1 MRRGLPALAVLL
13 GFVTSPCVCSA
24 AAHDG
29 FVPRFAMEASGL
41 ELRAPARRGRFLDV
55 VGRRSAL
62 FGYEGR
68 PLEAWVYPL
77 KLVDDLAFAFRLKD
91 YPIEIEGED
100 VLARVEVRPEATV
113 LVYSHAAF
121 TVRAILFAPIEE
133 PGLAILLDVESA
145 LPMTVIGRFRPRL
158 RLMWPGG
165 LMTPNLEW
173 DEKTRAYVLSEESRR
188 FVGVLGS
195 PGARDLSVMPYQ
207 EEPKDVPIRF
217 EIEAPVEAM
226 RTGLVPVVLAGERE
240 RQGRG
245 ERRLRAHP
253 GLPACALRRE
263 RRALSAPAGRDALRR
278 DTGRRFST
286 VRSRGRRWASTR
298 VSPRI
303 RCSGRGSWPAS
314 ARRETASVRASA
326 GSSAATRCGRRSR
339 STPTATSPRRGSRSS
354 S

>member
-1 MRRGLPALAVLL
+1 M
-13 GFVTSPCVCSA
+13 
-24 AAHDG
+24 
-29 FVPRFAMEASGL
+29 
-41 ELRAPARRGRFLDV
+41 FLDV

-100 VLARVEVRPEATV
+100 VLARVDR
-113 LVYSHAAF
+113 SAA
-121 TVRAILFAPIEE
+121 RGHGARLLARGLHGARDPLRSDRGA
-133 PGLAILLDVESA
+133 GLAILLDVESA

-226 RTGLVPVVLAGERE
+226 RTGSSP
-240 RQGRG
+240 
-245 ERRLRAHP
+245 
-253 GLPACALRRE
+253 
-263 RRALSAPAGRDALRR
+263 S
-278 DTGRRFST
+278 S
-286 VRSRGRRWASTR
+286 SRGA
-298 VSPRI
+298 
-303 RCSGRGSWPAS
+303 
-314 ARRETASVRASA
+314 
-326 GSSAATRCGRRSR
+326 
-339 STPTATSPRRGSRSS
+339 
-354 S
+354 